1 MHLRGVAMSLPL
13 CKGEVD
19 VAQVRLAETAA
30 GMMTRDVITAG
41 PAETAAGMAAKMGAH
56 GISAVPVVDAAGR
69 LVGIVSEG
77 DLMRSFGLR
86 NAMCRAWWLDILAEG
101 EELAPEF
108 LDYIRVDNRR
118 ATDLMTRDVVS
129 VSESAGIDE
138 IVDLLVRHRIKRV
151 PVLRDGRVVG
161 IVSRGDIIRTLS
173 RRGGAGPGCLQKGI
187 SGIEL

>member
-1 MHLRGVAMSLPL
+1 MVR
-13 CKGEVD
+13 
-19 VAQVRLAETAA
+19 VRLAETAA

-41 PAETAAGMAAKMGAH
+41 LADTAAGIAAKMGEH

-69 LVGIVSEG
+69 LAGIVSEG

-86 NAMCRAWWLDILAEG
+86 NAMRRAWWLDILAEG

-108 LDYIRVDNRR
+108 LDFIRVDNRR

-129 VSESAGIDE
+129 VTESAGIDE
-138 IVDLLVRHRIKRV
+138 IAGLLARYRIKRV

-161 IVSRGDIIRTLS
+161 IVSRADIIRTIA
-173 RRGGAGPGCLQKGI
+173 RAG
-187 SGIEL
+187 

>member
-1 MHLRGVAMSLPL
+1 MSLPFCMGGL
-13 CKGEVD
+13 N

-41 PAETAAGMAAKMGAH
+41 PADTAAGIAAKLGEH

-86 NAMCRAWWLDILAEG
+86 NAMRRAWWLDILAEG

-108 LDYIRVDNRR
+108 MDYIRVDNRR

-129 VSESAGIDE
+129 VTESAGIDE
-138 IVDLLVRHRIKRV
+138 IANLLTRHRIKRV
-151 PVLRDGRVVG
+151 PVLRNGRVVG
-161 IVSRGDIIRTLS
+161 IISRADIVRTLA
-173 RRGGAGPGCLQKGI
+173 RGG
-187 SGIEL
+187 